1 MGTSVEGSSSGA
13 SLLAGFSRT
22 VLAGASSLT
31 ATSGGGT
38 EANTSAGAEASLLPS
53 RTCSSWPLTTSARCS
68 PGEGGVMLED
78 RNQKR
83 REGCRRQLTYMMEG
97 GAMLGKG
104 KGAREFVAGTQ
115 MASGASVVLHI
126 GATSRS
132 IVVSTAQVSS
142 IATTVYISVRNCPP
156 QSLSQTPTSTS
167 TRISIATSF
176 ESSRWIGLE
185 RTSRLSI

>member
-1 MGTSVEGSSSGA
+1 MGTSVEGSNPGA
-13 SLLAGFSRT
+13 SLLAGRSRT

-31 ATSGGGT
+31 AISDGGT
-38 EANTSAGAEASLLPS
+38 EANPSAGAEASSLPS
-53 RTCSSWPLTTSARCS
+53 RTSSRPLTTSARCS

-78 RNQKR
+78 RNQR
-83 REGCRRQLTYMMEG
+83 RRAGCRRQLTYMMEG

-104 KGAREFVAGTQ
+104 LGAREFVAGTE
-115 MASGASVVLHI
+115 MASGASVVLDI
-126 GATSRS
+126 AAMLRS
-132 IVVSTAQVSS
+132 IVVSTEQVSS
-142 IATTVYISVRNCPP
+142 TATTVCIDVRNGSP
-156 QSLSQTPTSTS
+156 QSPSQTPTSTS